1 MVEYDFGDSVVLV
14 TGGARGLGR
23 SHARAYAAAGADVAL
38 FDVRADRLEET
49 VDELEALGVRA
60 LGVECDVTDERAVI
74 DAVDDVLAA
83 FGRVDVLVNNA
94 GIDRMGRLTELDEE
108 TWDAVQSV
116 NLKGTWLCAKHV
128 GAHMLDRDGGGSI
141 VNTASM
147 FGHTT
152 IPGLGAYSA
161 SKFGVVSLTRTL
173 AQELAGAGVTV
184 NAVSPIGVR
193 TEAVDDRPDEDEN
206 FLAAGVDYQGTYNL
220 LDPGERIDPADVT
233 NAVLWLTSD
242 QARYV
247 TGTALPI
254 DAGALA

>member
-1 MVEYDFGDSVVLV
+1 MVEYDFSDSVALV

-23 SHARAYAAAGADVAL
+23 NHALAYAAAGADVAL
-38 FDVRADRLEET
+38 FDVRTERLAET
-49 VDELEALGVRA
+49 VADVEAAGAAALGVD
-60 LGVECDVTDERAVI
+60 CDVTDESDV
-74 DAVDDVLAA
+74 VDGVDRVLSR

-94 GIDRMGRLTELDEE
+94 GVDRMGRLTELDES

-116 NLKGTWLCAKHV
+116 NLKGTWLVAKHV
-128 GAHMLDRDGGGSI
+128 GAHMLDRGTGGSI

-173 AQELAGAGVTV
+173 AQELAPAGVTV

-193 TEAVDDRPDEDEN
+193 TEAVADRPDSDER
-206 FLAAGVDYQGTYNL
+206 FLADGVDYQGRYNL

-233 NAVLWLTSD
+233 AAVLWLTSD
-242 QARYV
+242 ASRYV

-254 DAGALA
+254 DGGGLA